1 VVFIESNRSPGTTHI
16 DGIPV
21 IVIPIIDC
29 LHQFLKP
36 DDVIWVRG
44 GFRSW
49 FVHLEELKK
58 AGHWLLLYAANT
70 GRQRW
75 PIWDVV
81 FDDYATENRLDSH
94 GRLWAKFNKPVN
106 PEIFKFTDSRVIYD
120 VCVGGSHI
128 HDRKGQWRTIEAL
141 WHYKQARNRN
151 LKAIMPGRP
160 IKGSQ
165 TMQIPQKIESWGLD
179 VAVPGMLPRPQMCK
193 IYNQS
198 KIFVY
203 LGEHGQNDRGPLEA
217 LSCGACVIVANPRKH
232 QPEVYNHRFGRVVS
246 NVDYDQVTNAI
257 DYFLNVPPERKAVV
271 QHYDQVNGAKSV
283 VLPKIQSI
291 FRAIQEIGKP
301 NTTELFKRIQYR
313 DGTN

>member
-1 VVFIESNRSPGTTHI
+1 MRLVFLYTQYGAAGDKTCQPVDAETKNYFAVSEGGLKSEGYFWILKNLKATKVFDEVVVFIESNRSPGTTHI

-49 FVHLEELKK
+49 FVHLEQLKK

-75 PIWDVV
+75 PIWDIV

-106 PEIFKFTDSRVIYD
+106 PDIFRFTNSTPIYD

-141 WHYKQARNRN
+141 WHYKQAHNRN

-160 IKGSQ
+160 IRGNQ

-179 VAVPGMLPRPQMCK
+179 VAVPGMLPRPQM
-193 IYNQS
+193 
-198 KIFVY
+198 
-203 LGEHGQNDRGPLEA
+203 
-217 LSCGACVIVANPRKH
+217 
-232 QPEVYNHRFGRVVS
+232 
-246 NVDYDQVTNAI
+246 
-257 DYFLNVPPERKAVV
+257 
-271 QHYDQVNGAKSV
+271 
-283 VLPKIQSI
+283 
-291 FRAIQEIGKP
+291 
-301 NTTELFKRIQYR
+301 
-313 DGTN
+313 